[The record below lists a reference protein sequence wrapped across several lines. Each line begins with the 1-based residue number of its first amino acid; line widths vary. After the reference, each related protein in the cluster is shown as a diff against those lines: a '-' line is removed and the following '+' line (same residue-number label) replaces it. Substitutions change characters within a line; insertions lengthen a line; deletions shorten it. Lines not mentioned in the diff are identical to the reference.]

1 MIYGYARV
9 STSGQYLYGTSMDT
23 QEQQL
28 RSAGAT
34 VIYKDAFTGTE
45 EHRPQLDKLLDELQP
60 GDTIVFTKLDRVAR
74 SVRAG
79 LNLID
84 TLLEKGVV
92 IEILN
97 MGKFDSTPAGKLMRT
112 VFFGFAEFERDMI
125 VQRTQEGKA
134 IARQKPGYREGR
146 KPVEYD
152 SELFESLYS
161 DVLLGALSVTD
172 AAERLGVSRAK
183 WYRIVKERDAA

>member
-34 VIYKDAFTGTE
+34 VIYKDAFTGTK

-74 SVRAG
+74 SVKAG

-97 MGKFDSTPAGKLMRT
+97 MGKFDSTPVGKLMRT

-134 IARQKPGYREGR
+134 IARQRPDYKEGR

-152 SELFESLYS
+152 ADLFESLYS